1 MTDEEREE
9 NVRRDQ
15 KRFEIGKEISEKK
28 KKLADSDYKVIKCYE
43 ASLMNEKFPY
53 DLKKLIKER
62 NELRYEINELEK
74 QID

>member
-28 KKLADSDYKVIKCYE
+28 R
-43 ASLMNEKFPY
+43 SLRTRIIRLSSATRLP
-53 DLKKLIKER
+53 
-62 NELRYEINELEK
+62 
-74 QID
+74 